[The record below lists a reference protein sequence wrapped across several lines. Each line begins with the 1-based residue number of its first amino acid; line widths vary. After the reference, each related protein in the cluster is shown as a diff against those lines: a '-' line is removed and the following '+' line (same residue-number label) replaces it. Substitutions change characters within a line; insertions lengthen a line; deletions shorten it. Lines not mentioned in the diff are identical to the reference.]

1 MPVDL
6 AFDFKGGDLAVAPN
20 KDLDRKTGSDL
31 VEQRIRVRLKIVQGT
46 WLLDPTG
53 GSLGSRLVDALRLP
67 MFRATTE
74 IPLIVQEALEPMTD
88 ISVTNVIAAPDEDD
102 SSSIDITIFYA
113 ILDDSGQTTAEQMS
127 TSVTIEG

>member
-6 AFDFKGGDLAVAPN
+6 AFDFKVGDLAVAPN
-20 KDLDRKTGSDL
+20 KDLDRKTGADL
-31 VEQRIRVRLKIVQGT
+31 VEQRIRVRLKIIQGS

-74 IPLIVQEALEPMTD
+74 IPLMVQEALEPMDD
-88 ISVTNVIAAPDEDD
+88 ISVTNVVVTPDEDD
-102 SSSIDITIFYA
+102 SSSVSLAIYYT
-113 ILDDSGQTTAEQMS
+113 ILDDSGLTTSEELT
-127 TSVTIEG
+127 TSLTIAG